1 MTEPDLDSST
11 LETDLRPR
19 RPMGRAIQAS
29 ALPVVW
35 VVLIIVFSVID
46 PGTFFT
52 TPNFTNILNSQAT
65 LVFITLALLLPLSAG
80 DFDLSI
86 ASNAGLAA
94 MIVAVLNVHHHVPIV
109 TCVVVAL
116 AAGIGIG
123 LVNAAIVVGFG
134 VDAFIATLGS
144 GSVIAGL
151 TAAISSENT
160 ISGVSSGLVNL
171 VNNTW
176 WGLSHCFVAALALT
190 LILWYVAQHTMLGR
204 RVLFV
209 GLGPTV
215 AQLSGI
221 RVNRTRV
228 TTLATSGFLAALGG
242 VTYVGLIGAADPSSS
257 TGFLLPA
264 FAAMFLGSTTI
275 MPGRFNAWGTT
286 IAVYFLATGSTGLE
300 LMGVANWVQQ
310 IFYGGILVIAVA
322 AARGGSR
329 IAGQS
334 RNARAK

>member
-1 MTEPDLDSST
+1 MTALDTATST
-11 LETDLRPR
+11 SDADSKPR
-19 RPMGRAIQAS
+19 RSRGRAIQAA

-35 VVLIIVFSVID
+35 VVLIVVFSFID

-65 LVFITLALLLPLSAG
+65 LVFITLALLLPLTAG
-80 DFDLSI
+80 DFDLSV

-94 MIVAVLNVHHHVPIV
+94 MIVAVLNVNHHMPIV
-109 TCVVVAL
+109 ACVVVAL
-116 AAGIGIG
+116 VAGIGIG
-123 LVNAAIVVGFG
+123 LLNAAVVVGFG

-144 GSVIAGL
+144 GSVIAGI

-171 VNNTW
+171 VNDTW
-176 WGLSHCFVAALALT
+176 WGLSHNFVAALGLT

-204 RVLFV
+204 RVLFI

-221 RVNRTRV
+221 RVNRLRV
-228 TTLATSGFLAALGG
+228 TSLVTSGLLAALGG
-242 VTYVGLIGAADPSSS
+242 VTYAGTIGAADPSSS
-257 TGFLLPA
+257 AGFLLPA

-275 MPGRFNAWGTT
+275 LPGRFNAWGAT
-286 IAVYFLATGSTGLE
+286 IAVYFLATGSTGLQ
-300 LMGVANWVQQ
+300 LMGVASWIEQ

-329 IAGQS
+329 IVGQT
-334 RNARAK
+334 RGARVK